1 MTDPKELLEPT
12 IIFGAQEH
20 HPSGDPYAKGFK
32 ERDLGGDGG
41 IRQTHVTV
49 QQPTLRQRLTNLFWS
64 TAAVMAAMFV
74 IKHYDAIEATM
85 ITAYNGVAQLAGL
98 GG

>member
-41 IRQTHVTV
+41 IGKR
-49 QQPTLRQRLTNLFWS
+49 TLPCSSRLF
-64 TAAVMAAMFV
+64 A
-74 IKHYDAIEATM
+74 K
-85 ITAYNGVAQLAGL
+85 G
-98 GG
+98 